1 VELKC
6 AACGEPLEP
15 LWKACPSCGAR
26 LEAAAASPA
35 PAAEAAAPPAAPAPD
50 FSERTAAIRKRIEV
64 LTAMDR
70 DVSSLQSTLDL
81 ATSFNRTGKTEKAQ
95 KYLEKA
101 EELLAR
107 LDAN

>member
-1 VELKC
+1 
-6 AACGEPLEP
+6 
-15 LWKACPSCGAR
+15 
-26 LEAAAASPA
+26 
-35 PAAEAAAPPAAPAPD
+35 
-50 FSERTAAIRKRIEV
+50 
-64 LTAMDR
+64 MDR